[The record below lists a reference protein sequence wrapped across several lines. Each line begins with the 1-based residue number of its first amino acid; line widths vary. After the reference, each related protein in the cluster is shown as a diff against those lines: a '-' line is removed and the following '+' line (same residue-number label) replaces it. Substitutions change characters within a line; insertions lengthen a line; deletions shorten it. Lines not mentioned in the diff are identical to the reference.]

1 MYLEPKEKVIL
12 VFFLVPILAHKHKSW
27 GKNIKRYQRKEV
39 KSQRHVTLDS
49 LFEFSEYDYI
59 FVIIIN
65 TLFYAGLE
73 VTSKII

>member
-12 VFFLVPILAHKHKSW
+12 VFFPCPYTSSQTQEL
-27 GKNIKRYQRKEV
+27 RKKYERTQSKKV
-39 KSQRHVTLDS
+39 KSKRHETLDS

-65 TLFYAGLE
+65 TLFYADLE